1 MTEEYRPEPQGSATF
16 DHLSGK
22 ITREQYLAYLDRQ
35 RAEYGMPPI
44 ERAPL
49 GRTAIEDAMQ
59 ISRQGIR
66 TGTTHEFD
74 LAQLKEVIPPVDDLS
89 DN

>member
-1 MTEEYRPEPQGSATF
+1 MTEEYRPEPQGSATY

-22 ITREQYLAYLDRQ
+22 ITREQYLDYLDRQ

-49 GRTAIEDAMQ
+49 GRTAIEDALQ
-59 ISRQGIR
+59 VSREGLREGATYEADQGR
-66 TGTTHEFD
+66 
-74 LAQLKEVIPPVDDLS
+74 LKEIIPPATQDQS
-89 DN
+89 